1 MLKCLQRPI
10 CLAACACAH
19 LESATV
25 LDCAV
30 RYLES
35 VAAMDPAVVQALVQ
49 QAAQAEAR
57 LAQIESKITA
67 GGGLSSSSVADLQQ
81 LRALLLD
88 AKAEN
93 EQLKAERD
101 QAVKAAK
108 VAEAEASKAQYRILH
123 LVRSLR
129 QADAQAAPAS
139 S

>member
-1 MLKCLQRPI
+1 
-10 CLAACACAH
+10 
-19 LESATV
+19 
-25 LDCAV
+25 
-30 RYLES
+30 
-35 VAAMDPAVVQALVQ
+35 MDPAVVQALVQ